1 MRKFP
6 AKALAMGALL
16 SAALLGCSS
25 AQHQN
30 ATHPNYGDAQYQSDL
45 AECRKQ
51 NSKIESIQ
59 GYDVQNR
66 IIVDEAKAD
75 ACMTGRGWQ
84 TVTR

>member
-1 MRKFP
+1 MLDGSKC
-6 AKALAMGALL
+6 ALAVPVLM
-16 SAALLGCSS
+16 SAALLACSS

-30 ATHPNYGDAQYQSDL
+30 AMHPNYGESQYSSDL

-75 ACMTGRGWQ
+75 ACMTERGWQ